1 MHPLPRRRSCLSVP
15 GASDKMMAKAL
26 TLDADEIILDL
37 EDAVPPADKAAARIR
52 VTTAAASEAWRG
64 RTVSIRVNGLA
75 TPWGRDD
82 IAAVARVASNT
93 LTLIIPKVETPS
105 DIVTA
110 ADLAGAAA
118 GLQALIETA
127 KGVINAPVIAAASPQ
142 LQTLI
147 VGYADL
153 ASSLGRPASSTASW
167 RTVQDLVVIAA
178 RAHDLQPIDGPFFQF
193 DAPELL
199 KGEATRARDQGFEG
213 KWAIHPAQLA
223 IINET
228 LTPTADEVDRARA
241 VLDELRRTGGGASR
255 VGDSMID
262 EAMRVMA
269 ERTLRRAGM
278 TEPT

>member
-15 GASDKMMAKAL
+15 GVSDKMMAKAL

-37 EDAVPPADKAAARIR
+37 EDAVPPRDKAAARIR
-52 VTTAAASEAWRG
+52 VATAAASEAWRG

-82 IAAVARVASNT
+82 IAAVARVASNA

-199 KGEATRARDQGFEG
+199 KSEATRARDQGFEG

-255 VGDSMID
+255 VGDGMID
-262 EAMRVMA
+262 EAMRLMA